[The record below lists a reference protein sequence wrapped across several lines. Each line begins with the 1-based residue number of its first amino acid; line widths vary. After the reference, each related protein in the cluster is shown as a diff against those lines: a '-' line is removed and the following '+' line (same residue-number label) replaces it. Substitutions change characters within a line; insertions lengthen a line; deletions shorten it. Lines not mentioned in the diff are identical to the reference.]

1 VGGGFAPPR
10 TSRRNFMKQGRT
22 SIEINIIV
30 TSLTKRLL
38 DGPAAKEPDIQLE
51 GAPAAARL
59 ADDTERAA
67 EAKAVVRRPAVVK
80 K

>member
-1 VGGGFAPPR
+1 
-10 TSRRNFMKQGRT
+10 
-22 SIEINIIV
+22 
-30 TSLTKRLL
+30 LL

>member
-1 VGGGFAPPR
+1 MP
-10 TSRRNFMKQGRT
+10 
-22 SIEINIIV
+22 
-30 TSLTKRLL
+30 KRLL